1 LYPDLKTHSS
11 FKLLNTT
18 QSVPRNTGNRSND
31 RVGMKIRSEKDEK
44 YEVPILGNI
53 KNETEAKTDLIQDK
67 IPTIDNKQNET
78 ETELIHIKVPPTAED
93 NKNETKTELI
103 QNKVVTVED
112 NKNETETEF
121 IQNKVQAIDNNQIK
135 TVADLFTLDI
145 FSDIDQGTKQIEQSK
160 SEEEKNAEVI
170 PSSKVQSTTKLAS
183 SKVDIST
190 EILSSKVESSTKLI
204 AVETGDIEIEDL
216 GQNTL
221 ENPLYLPLKLI
232 ETEDLFEKPK
242 KVKPLNDLLKTVI
255 SSGAGELGLQ
265 LWATEA
271 AVKRPSPRPVYIPKI
286 KVN

>member
-1 LYPDLKTHSS
+1 LYTDLNAHSS

-18 QSVPRNTGNRSND
+18 QSVPLQTGNRSND
-31 RVGMKIRSEKDEK
+31 RVDMKIRSEKDEK

-53 KNETEAKTDLIQDK
+53 ENETEAKTDLKQDK
-67 IPTIDNKQNET
+67 IPTIDNKLNET
-78 ETELIHIKVPPTAED
+78 ETELIHIKVPTAED

-103 QNKVVTVED
+103 QIKVPTVED